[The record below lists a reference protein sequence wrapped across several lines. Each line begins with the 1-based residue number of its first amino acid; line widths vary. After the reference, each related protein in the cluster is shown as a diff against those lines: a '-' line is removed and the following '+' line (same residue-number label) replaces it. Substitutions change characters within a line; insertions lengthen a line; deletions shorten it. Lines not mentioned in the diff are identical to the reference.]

1 MKVKAAPDFALR
13 LARAERDKFKAQV
26 EVLRLRARLRV
37 ASEHGGGG
45 VAASKAAPVD
55 KVPRFVTAV
64 ESREFC
70 RQFDV
75 DSRLDSR

>member
-1 MKVKAAPDFALR
+1 MRIKAAPDFALL

-37 ASEHGGGG
+37 ALEHGAGG
-45 VAASKAAPVD
+45 VAAAKVAPSAE
-55 KVPRFVTAV
+55 VPRFVTAV
-64 ESREFC
+64 ESREFW
-70 RQFDV
+70 RLFDV

>member
-37 ASEHGGGG
+37 ALEHGAGA
-45 VAASKAAPVD
+45 VSAAKAAPVAEG
-55 KVPRFVTAV
+55 PRIVTAV
-64 ESREFC
+64 EAREFC

>member
-1 MKVKAAPDFALR
+1 MKIKAAPDFALL
-13 LARAERDKFKAQV
+13 LARAERDKFKAQL

-37 ASEHGGGG
+37 ALEHGGGG
-45 VAASKAAPVD
+45 VAAFAVDAP
-55 KVPRFVTAV
+55 RIVTAV

-75 DSRLDSR
+75 DARLDSR